1 MLWALISIAVLFFLS
16 LGLKKLF
23 PSLCAICFSVFAT
36 WLIGLVLYFSGQ
48 IFIEIDPLVLALLM
62 GGSAV
67 GFLYY
72 LNRHLPKRFLVFRLP
87 YLLTVF
93 IVFYFFL
100 KFEID
105 LPVLV
110 FVFVIWVIFG
120 LVFLLRNKT
129 ADGWFKKIIDCCR
142 SW

>member
-1 MLWALISIAVLFFLS
+1 MLWALISIVVLFFLS

-36 WLIGLVLYFSGQ
+36 WLFGLLLYFSGQ

-100 KFEID
+100 NFR
-105 LPVLV
+105 
-110 FVFVIWVIFG
+110 
-120 LVFLLRNKT
+120 FLLIQPSFNT
-129 ADGWFKKIIDCCR
+129 
-142 SW
+142 SSNYPL

>member
-1 MLWALISIAVLFFLS
+1 MLWALISIVVLFFLS

-36 WLIGLVLYFSGQ
+36 WFLGLTLYFSGQ
-48 IFIEIDPLVLALLM
+48 NLIEVEPLILALLM

-72 LNRHLPKRFLVFRLP
+72 LGEILPEKFLTFRLP
-87 YLLTVF
+87 YLLTAF
-93 IVFYFFL
+93 ALFYFIL
-100 KFEID
+100 KPEID
-105 LPVLV
+105 WLV
-110 FVFVIWVIFG
+110 IIFILAVWMLFG
-120 LVFLLRNKT
+120 LVFLLRKKST
-129 ADGWFKKIIDCCR
+129 SGWFKKIIECCR